1 MDVKKAAAET
11 KDYIVSIRREFHRHP
26 ELSLQEFRTAQR
38 IEEELDKFGIP
49 HTRVGETG
57 VLGTLKGAKDNGK
70 VLVLR
75 ADIDALPIEETH
87 ECVYRSENAGV
98 MHACGHDA
106 HAACLLGAAKILSE
120 NRDAFSGKVRLVFQP
135 GEEIGKGAKPFV
147 AAGVLDGAER
157 VFGLHTAYDLEAGT
171 VGLKP
176 GINNAAVD
184 HFRIRVHG
192 KSTHVSTPHLGVDA
206 LYIASQIVVAVQGL
220 VTRRTSPTEPVIIGI
235 GKLNAGTT
243 YNAVAAFAEMEGTT
257 RTISQESRD
266 RVRAQVS
273 ETAQSIAAL
282 YGGTA
287 EIAENVD
294 LDIAD
299 GEALLSFVHER
310 NIGLVVIGPEAPL
323 VDGVADL
330 LRADGVPVFGP
341 NADGAQLEGSKAY
354 SKEFMMANDIPTA
367 AYGRFDNEADALAYV
382 REQGAPIVIKADGL
396 AAGKGVV
403 VAETVEDA
411 EAAVRA
417 CFDGAFGDA
426 GATVVIEECM
436 TGPECSLLCFVTA
449 GQSFPMAPAQDHKRA
464 YDGDLGPNTGGMGV
478 YSPVPI
484 VTDEEMAAMVAIME
498 KAAAATARE
507 PFASDYR
514 GTLYGGFML
523 TPEGPK
529 IVEFNVRFGDPETQ
543 VVLPRLESDLV
554 EVMLAVAEGR
564 PEDVQLEWSDDW
576 AVSVVLASEGYPGSY
591 EKGKVILGIEEAEE
605 LPGVTVFHAGTR
617 RNYDGELLTNGGR
630 VLNVVAK
637 GDSFEEAR
645 ERAYEACDLINF
657 EGKMYRHDIGKK
669 ALQGR
674 SAWDQ

>member
-57 VLGTLKGAKDNGK
+57 VLGILKGEKENGK

-75 ADIDALPIEETH
+75 ADIDALPIKETH
-87 ECVYRSENAGV
+87 ECAYRSENAGV

-106 HAACLLGAAKILSE
+106 HAACLLGAAKILAA
-120 NRDAFSGKVRLVFQP
+120 NRDAFGGEIRLVFQP

-273 ETAQSIAAL
+273 
-282 YGGTA
+282 
-287 EIAENVD
+287 
-294 LDIAD
+294 
-299 GEALLSFVHER
+299 
-310 NIGLVVIGPEAPL
+310 
-323 VDGVADL
+323 
-330 LRADGVPVFGP
+330 
-341 NADGAQLEGSKAY
+341 
-354 SKEFMMANDIPTA
+354 
-367 AYGRFDNEADALAYV
+367 
-382 REQGAPIVIKADGL
+382 
-396 AAGKGVV
+396 
-403 VAETVEDA
+403 
-411 EAAVRA
+411 
-417 CFDGAFGDA
+417 
-426 GATVVIEECM
+426 
-436 TGPECSLLCFVTA
+436 
-449 GQSFPMAPAQDHKRA
+449 
-464 YDGDLGPNTGGMGV
+464 
-478 YSPVPI
+478 
-484 VTDEEMAAMVAIME
+484 
-498 KAAAATARE
+498 
-507 PFASDYR
+507 
-514 GTLYGGFML
+514 
-523 TPEGPK
+523 
-529 IVEFNVRFGDPETQ
+529 
-543 VVLPRLESDLV
+543 
-554 EVMLAVAEGR
+554 
-564 PEDVQLEWSDDW
+564 
-576 AVSVVLASEGYPGSY
+576 
-591 EKGKVILGIEEAEE
+591 
-605 LPGVTVFHAGTR
+605 
-617 RNYDGELLTNGGR
+617 
-630 VLNVVAK
+630 
-637 GDSFEEAR
+637 
-645 ERAYEACDLINF
+645 
-657 EGKMYRHDIGKK
+657 
-669 ALQGR
+669 
-674 SAWDQ
+674 

>member
-1 MDVKKAAAET
+1 MDVKKAAAAER
-11 KDYIVSIRREFHRHP
+11 DYIVSVRREFHRHP

-287 EIAENVD
+287 EVVD
-294 LDIAD
+294 ELL
-299 GEALLSFVHER
+299 GEGHV
-310 NIGLVVIGPEAPL
+310 
-323 VDGVADL
+323 
-330 LRADGVPVFGP
+330 
-341 NADGAQLEGSKAY
+341 
-354 SKEFMMANDIPTA
+354 
-367 AYGRFDNEADALAYV
+367 
-382 REQGAPIVIKADGL
+382 
-396 AAGKGVV
+396 
-403 VAETVEDA
+403 
-411 EAAVRA
+411 
-417 CFDGAFGDA
+417 
-426 GATVVIEECM
+426 
-436 TGPECSLLCFVTA
+436 
-449 GQSFPMAPAQDHKRA
+449 
-464 YDGDLGPNTGGMGV
+464 
-478 YSPVPI
+478 
-484 VTDEEMAAMVAIME
+484 VTD
-498 KAAAATARE
+498 RE
-507 PFASDYR
+507 LSLSGDNFAEFELYKPGAYAYL
-514 GTLYGGFML
+514 GTGNPDLPHTMITNHNGGFDVDENAL
-523 TPEGPK
+523 VTGAGLYVGYT
-529 IVEFNVRFGDPETQ
+529 IA
-543 VVLPRLESDLV
+543 RL
-554 EVMLAVAEGR
+554 G
-564 PEDVQLEWSDDW
+564 
-576 AVSVVLASEGYPGSY
+576 
-591 EKGKVILGIEEAEE
+591 
-605 LPGVTVFHAGTR
+605 
-617 RNYDGELLTNGGR
+617 
-630 VLNVVAK
+630 
-637 GDSFEEAR
+637 
-645 ERAYEACDLINF
+645 
-657 EGKMYRHDIGKK
+657 
-669 ALQGR
+669 
-674 SAWDQ
+674 